1 MWRLDLAV
9 VGVDDLAVP
18 GTPSVE
24 ELLERLAQ
32 RDVLIE
38 ALSAELGAARVRIAE
53 LEARLGQS
61 SRNSSKP
68 PSSDGLAKPAPK
80 SLRRRGA
87 RKPGGQDGH
96 PGSTLTPVAIPDEVI
111 THEPDWC
118 RGCGDGLGG
127 TPEVGREHRQVFDIP
142 PISVRVTE
150 HQLIARRCCCGTTTR
165 AEAPEGVTAPVQYG
179 PRITAIILYLY
190 VGQFL
195 SKKRTAA
202 ALAEL
207 FGTPV
212 SQGTVAAMTTRAAG
226 GLGGF
231 LEWTRANLA
240 AAEVVNF
247 DETGLRVEG
256 KLRWVHSA
264 STGKYSL
271 IFVHDRRGTKGM
283 DAAGVLPE
291 FAGIAVHDVWAPYD
305 TYTSCTHALCG
316 AHVLREL
323 QAVTDLTEEGHWCWA
338 TQAGDALRE
347 LNELV
352 NDALAACTNPD
363 APTLEGLDPA
373 ALAAAIH
380 RYRSAALLGVQ
391 ATGARTSKLM
401 GKHNALARRLIDR
414 QDDYLRF
421 TRDPRVPFDNNA
433 AEREIR
439 MIKLRQ
445 KVSGCLRTLTGAQ
458 QFCAIRSY
466 LATAAK
472 HGVHFF
478 AALTTLAEGRP
489 WLPETA

>member
-1 MWRLDLAV
+1 VWRLDLAV
-9 VGVDDLAVP
+9 VGVGDLPVP
-18 GTPSVE
+18 GTRSVE

-80 SLRRRGA
+80 SLRKRGA

-96 PGSTLTPVAIPDEVI
+96 PGSTLVPVALPDEVI
-111 THEPDWC
+111 AHEPGCC
-118 RGCGDGLGG
+118 RGCGDDLGG
-127 TPEVGREHRQVFDIP
+127 APEVGREHRQVFDIP
-142 PISVRVTE
+142 PISVRVLE
-150 HQLIARRCCCGTTTR
+150 HQLIKRRCGCGAVTS
-165 AEAPEGVTAPVQYG
+165 AEAPEGVSAPVQYG
-179 PRITAIILYLY
+179 PRITVIILYLY

-212 SQGTVAAMTTRAAG
+212 SEGTVAAMSARAAA

-291 FAGIAVHDVWAPYD
+291 FTGIAVHDVWAPYD

-323 QAVTDLTEEGHWCWA
+323 QAVTDLAPEGQWCWGA
-338 TQAGDALRE
+338 QAADALRE

-352 NDALAACTNPD
+352 NDALAVSN
-363 APTLEGLDPA
+363 TLENIDPA

-401 GKHNALARRLIDR
+401 GKHNALAHRLINR

-421 TRDPRVPFDNNA
+421 TGDPRVPFDNNA

-445 KVSGCLRTLTGAQ
+445 KVSGCLRTLIGAR

-472 HGVHFF
+472 HGIHFF

-489 WLPETA
+489 CLPETV